1 MKELKGVVLGLAVLA
16 ITSRA
21 EDQVDDVKV
30 DPNGYVMFC
39 PCMGEFSKKSNLECL
54 VYSRVYHKIRNACI
68 VHTYSSGVVCRSV
81 R

>member
-39 PCMGEFSKKSNLECL
+39 PCMGGFYKKFNSECL
-54 VYSRVYHKIRNACI
+54 AY
-68 VHTYSSGVVCRSV
+68 
-81 R
+81 